1 MALAAFPHIAKQVSL
16 SDNTTYASSWDRRH
30 MIVRLRNT
38 GYGVIVPDLLGY
50 GDTDKPVEL
59 NSYAMTK
66 MTQHIVE
73 ILDIEDVGKCIG
85 GSAMLSMLAIY
96 HPDRLL
102 GVVTVTPTKSELWKT
117 DLCPPG
123 AARAWLK
130 AGKTTSLPPYIT
142 VPEYLI
148 RQNIFSDGGYRA
160 PLNWYKV
167 SMRGVNAADDALI
180 SEENKYLTLP
190 NLFIQSTKDFAWG
203 SETQVQ
209 KIKRWAR
216 NPRIENLECG
226 HWPQLEK
233 PDELFTLIGRLRF
246 GHQRPAQAVLAHIVG
261 IDRATFIMSRLPIA
275 FSDRTAA
282 IFYVE

>member
-1 MALAAFPHIAKQVSL
+1 MALATFPHIAKQVSL
-16 SDNTTYASSWDRRH
+16 SDNTTQAGGSCEAHIFTLHGLPRSSWDRRH

-85 GSAMLSMLAIY
+85 VAHDWVRQCYLFY
-96 HPDRLL
+96 
-102 GVVTVTPTKSELWKT
+102 TPPGTFNV
-117 DLCPPG
+117 G

-233 PDELFTLIGRLRF
+233 PDELFTLIGRCARD
-246 GHQRPAQAVLAHIVG
+246 IVPK
-261 IDRATFIMSRLPIA
+261 DLPGCKI
-275 FSDRTAA
+275 
-282 IFYVE
+282 

>member
-1 MALAAFPHIAKQVSL
+1 MASQPFHILQSKSPSL
-16 SDNTTYASSWDRRH
+16 ITLPGGSCEAHPFTLHGLLSSSWDWRH

-59 NSYAMTK
+59 NSYAMTQ
-66 MTQHIVE
+66 MTHHIVE
-73 ILDIEDVGKCIG
+73 ILDIED

-102 GVVTVTPTKSELWKT
+102 RVVTVTVSYTPPGTFNYMNWFNTEEAVELW
-117 DLCPPG
+117 

-160 PLNWYKV
+160 PLNWYKA

-190 NLFIQSTKDFAWG
+190 NLFIQSTKDIAWG

-233 PDELFTLIGRLRF
+233 PDELFILI
-246 GHQRPAQAVLAHIVG
+246 
-261 IDRATFIMSRLPIA
+261 
-275 FSDRTAA
+275 
-282 IFYVE
+282 

>member
-85 GSAMLSMLAIY
+85 VAHDWVRQCYLFYTPPGTFNVDEFNDMTKK
-96 HPDRLL
+96 LL
-102 GVVTVTPTKSELWKT
+102 GYPAPTKSELWKT

-123 AARAWLK
+123 AVRAWLK

-233 PDELFTLIGRLRF
+233 PDELFTLIGRCARD
-246 GHQRPAQAVLAHIVG
+246 IVPK
-261 IDRATFIMSRLPIA
+261 DLPGCKI
-275 FSDRTAA
+275 
-282 IFYVE
+282 